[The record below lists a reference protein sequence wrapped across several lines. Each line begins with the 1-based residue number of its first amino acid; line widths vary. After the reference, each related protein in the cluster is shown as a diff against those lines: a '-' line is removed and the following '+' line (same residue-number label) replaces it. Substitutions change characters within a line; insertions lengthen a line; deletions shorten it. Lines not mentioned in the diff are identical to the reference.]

1 MVDSKLKGKY
11 SLVASIVT
19 SIVIAGMFTFL
30 AFLKNNFGISP
41 MYTNVDIIGGAL
53 FVFTLTMIVSASIWP
68 GIIEKYSAK

>member
-19 SIVIAGMFTFL
+19 SIVIASMFTFM
-30 AFLKNNFGISP
+30 AFFKNNIGSSP

-53 FVFTLTMIVSASIWP
+53 FVFMLTMIVSASIWP
-68 GIIEKYSAK
+68 GIIEKYVAK